1 MDTLFL
7 VIYTAGIFA
16 AGYYLGHE
24 QCKQKMLR
32 ELSELVTEN
41 ISLLNH
47 EFNGNQHYLYDRD
60 SGVFAG
66 QGATLEEAAEHFS
79 ELNEGQV
86 GHVIPK
92 NGAEFF
98 IVNGKIETIYK

>member
-1 MDTLFL
+1 MG
-7 VIYTAGIFA
+7 YTYAQRKI
-16 AGYYLGHE
+16 HN
-24 QCKQKMLR
+24 
-32 ELSELVTEN
+32 ELTEMVTEN

-47 EFNGNQHYLYDRD
+47 EFNDNQHYLYDRD

-98 IVNGKIETIYK
+98 IVNGKIETINES